1 MHLLQFL
8 GGLCN
13 MYHRQKYVLWAKS
26 CSQTSL
32 EALNWHNGKRTCFL
46 WDLQISFEIRTKVG
60 TKNIYHLEGTYSLQK
75 KIKTC
80 KVATYSLE
88 LITSS
93 RYKKPSTQ
101 AFFFWHTL
109 PQVKTVFDNDQ
120 MTLIFFAEISPS
132 WFIFIKRERAVCSTC
147 TWNK

>member
-32 EALNWHNGKRTCFL
+32 EALNWCNGKWTCFL
-46 WDLQISFEIRTKVG
+46 WDLQISFEIRTKIG
-60 TKNIYHLEGTYSLQK
+60 TKNIYHLEGIYNLQK
-75 KIKTC
+75 KKKRL

-93 RYKKPSTQ
+93 RYGKPSTKV
-101 AFFFWHTL
+101 FFFWHTL
-109 PQVKTVFDNDQ
+109 PQVKTVFENDQ
-120 MTLIFFAEISPS
+120 MKVDAFFFSFSAISPS
-132 WFIFIKRERAVCSTC
+132 WYIIIKKEKSYLF
-147 TWNK
+147 